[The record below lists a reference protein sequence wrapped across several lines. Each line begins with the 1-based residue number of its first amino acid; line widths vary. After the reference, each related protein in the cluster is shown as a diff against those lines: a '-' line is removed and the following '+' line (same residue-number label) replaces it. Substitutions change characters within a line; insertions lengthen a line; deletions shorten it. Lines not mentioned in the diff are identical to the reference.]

1 MNLQFMLSTCRSSLV
16 EIKDYPFLMLCHHCL
31 SVPERVLAGFLHP
44 IKPLMT
50 GVGTRRSPWKAV
62 VCGFSMRVCPKFRG
76 FVIIFF
82 IQKIVTL
89 AGISRTLTES
99 ATKRVSKYEKT
110 RATLVGKPMA
120 ETRSLFRSWHRHW
133 TGLLCR
139 HDGTDDLQLQ
149 VVVTAGANAMAGV
162 VLPCHHVAST

>member
-1 MNLQFMLSTCRSSLV
+1 M
-16 EIKDYPFLMLCHHCL
+16 
-31 SVPERVLAGFLHP
+31 
-44 IKPLMT
+44 
-50 GVGTRRSPWKAV
+50 
-62 VCGFSMRVCPKFRG
+62 
-76 FVIIFF
+76 IIFF
-82 IQKIVTL
+82 IQKNVTL
-89 AGISRTLTES
+89 AGISRTLAES

-162 VLPCHHVAST
+162 VGHAIMLLQPNPTPFMTRGIPPEINLRKS